1 MKAERDVSAKPKL
14 KNPNVPLHS
23 AEPAPLLS
31 VRLVHAIYLASI
43 ALATLG
49 WLWLIARM
57 VTS

>member
-1 MKAERDVSAKPKL
+1 MKAERDVSAKSKLNDPKI
-14 KNPNVPLHS
+14 PLHS

-31 VRLVHAIYLASI
+31 VRLVHAIYVASI

-57 VTS
+57 VAS

>member
-1 MKAERDVSAKPKL
+1 MKAERDVSAKSKL
-14 KNPNVPLHS
+14 NDPNIPLHS

-31 VRLVHAIYLASI
+31 VRLVHAIYVASI

-57 VTS
+57 VAS

>member
-1 MKAERDVSAKPKL
+1 MKAKRDVSAKSKL
-14 KNPNVPLHS
+14 NDPTIPLHS

-31 VRLVHAIYLASI
+31 VRLVHAIYVASI

-57 VTS
+57 VAS